1 MTSAID
7 PNFITT
13 DPVSKSGMRT
23 QLQTAKDEIS
33 ALQTSA
39 TTLSSAKFDKA
50 GGTIT
55 GDIWQSKASPAFTFR
70 RSAAGQNV
78 SLTSQIGTA
87 TRWALLFG
95 NATAESGFNV
105 GSDIVLSR
113 YSDAG
118 ALLAAV
124 FTITRSTGVVA
135 FTESPTGP
143 TRAVGNDTTS
153 LATTAFVQNELDQQ
167 IRRGIGTTTNGV
179 GSVTISPA
187 FSTSIDNIQLTVA
200 AGSGALTAG
209 AAIPLVVGATPTT
222 AGFNVYGDV
231 TQSVSFYWVAVGR

>member
-23 QLQTAKDEIS
+23 QLQTAKDEVS
-33 ALQTSA
+33 ALQTSTSA
-39 TTLSSAKFDKA
+39 LSSGKFDKA

-55 GDIWQSKASPAFTFR
+55 GDVVQSKASPSFTFR

-78 SLTSQIGTA
+78 SLISEVGTA
-87 TRWALLFG
+87 VRWLLQFG
-95 NATAESGFNV
+95 NVTAESGSNA
-105 GSDIVLSR
+105 GSDITLNR

-118 ALLAAV
+118 SLLASV
-124 FTITRSTGVVA
+124 FTIFRSSGIMA
-135 FTESPTGP
+135 FTATPTAP
-143 TRAVGNDTTS
+143 TVAVGNDTTS

-167 IRRGIGTTTNGV
+167 IRRGTGTTTNGV

-200 AGSGALTAG
+200 SGSGALLAG
-209 AAIPLVVGATPTT
+209 ATIPLVVGSSPTT

>member
-23 QLQTAKDEIS
+23 QLQAAKDEIS
-33 ALQTSA
+33 ALQTS
-39 TTLSSAKFDKA
+39 TSTLDSNKFDKA

-55 GDIWQSKASPAFTFR
+55 GDTYFSKINPLLVIRKAASGQT
-70 RSAAGQNV
+70 SAIF
-78 SLTSQIGTA
+78 SQTGVT
-87 TRWALLFG
+87 TRWVLNLG
-95 NATAESGFNV
+95 NATSETGSNV
-105 GSDIVLSR
+105 GSDFSLDR
-113 YSDAG
+113 YTDLGGFIASVFV
-118 ALLAAV
+118 AA
-124 FTITRSTGVVA
+124 RSTGIVA
-135 FTESPTGP
+135 FTATPVAPTA
-143 TRAVGNDTTS
+143 AVADDSTK

-167 IRRGIGTTTNGV
+167 IRRGTSTTTNGV

-209 AAIPLVVGATPTT
+209 STIPLVVGASPTT

-231 TQSVSFYWVAVGR
+231 TQSVSFYWTAVGR

>member
-23 QLQTAKDEIS
+23 QLQAAKDEIT
-33 ALQTSA
+33 ALQ
-39 TTLSSAKFDKA
+39 SSTAALDSNKFDKV

-55 GDIWQSKASPAFTFR
+55 GDIVQSKASPAFTFR

-78 SLTSQIGTA
+78 SLISQVGA
-87 TRWALLFG
+87 STRWVLLYG
-95 NATAESGFNV
+95 NVTAESGGNA
-105 GSDIVLSR
+105 GSDIALSR

-118 ALLAAV
+118 ALVATV
-124 FTITRSTGVVA
+124 FTITRSTGIVA
-135 FTESPTGP
+135 FTASPTAP
-143 TRAVGNDTTS
+143 TPALGNDTTS

-167 IRRGIGTTTNGV
+167 IRRGTGTTTNGV

-187 FSTSIDNIQLTVA
+187 LTTLENVQLTVTN
-200 AGSGALTAG
+200 GSGALLAG
-209 AAIPLVVGATPTT
+209 AAIPLVVGASPTGS
-222 AGFNVYGDV
+222 GFNVYGDV

>member
-23 QLQTAKDEIS
+23 QLQAAKDEIT
-33 ALQTSA
+33 ALQASTS
-39 TTLSSAKFDKA
+39 TLDSNKYDKA

-55 GDIWQSKASPAFTFR
+55 GDVVLSKASPSFTFR
-70 RSAAGQNV
+70 RSAAGQST
-78 SLTSQIGTA
+78 SLLSQVAAA
-87 TRWALLFG
+87 TRWLLNFG
-95 NATAESGFNV
+95 NATAESGSNA

-113 YSDAG
+113 YADAG
-118 ALLAAV
+118 TLIGNI

-135 FTESPTGP
+135 FTVSPTGP
-143 TRAVGNDTTS
+143 TPGVGNDSIS

-167 IRRGIGTTTNGV
+167 IRRGTGTTTNGV
-179 GSVTISPA
+179 GAVVISPA
-187 FSTSIDNIQLTVA
+187 LTTLENVQLTVTN
-200 AGSGALTAG
+200 GSGALTVGLAV
-209 AAIPLVVGATPTT
+209 PLVVGASPTGS
-222 AGFNVYGDV
+222 GFNVYGDV

>member
-23 QLQTAKDEIS
+23 QLQAAADEIS
-33 ALQTSA
+33 ALQTS
-39 TTLSSAKFDKA
+39 TSTLDSGKFDKA

-55 GDIWQSKASPAFTFR
+55 GDVVLSKASPSFTFR
-70 RSAAGQNV
+70 RSAAGQST
-78 SLTSQIGTA
+78 SLLSQVASA
-87 TRWALLFG
+87 TRWLLNFG
-95 NATAESGFNV
+95 NATAESGANV

-113 YSDAG
+113 YADAG
-118 ALLAAV
+118 TLIGNI

-135 FTESPTGP
+135 FAVSPTGP
-143 TRAVGNDTTS
+143 TPGIGDDSVS

-187 FSTSIDNIQLTVA
+187 FSTAIDNIQLTVA

-209 AAIPLVVGATPTT
+209 SAIPLVVGATPTT